1 MKLTTQSSLIQQM
14 QTRRDA
20 EIVRV
25 KKQCLTEYNDAQNN
39 RSLPI
44 QKRKLCQAQLEQF
57 EEIPDTPRKKFLRAS
72 FEVWKAACQNNA
84 DVYCASLP
92 TLEEAVHLFG
102 YAR

>member
-1 MKLTTQSSLIQQM
+1 M

-25 KKQCLTEYNDAQNN
+25 KKQCLTQYNDAQNN

-44 QKRKLCQAQLEQF
+44 QKRKLRQAQLEQV
-57 EEIPDTPRKKFLRAS
+57 EDITQTPRKKFPRVSL
-72 FEVWKAACQNNA
+72 EVWKAACQNSA

-92 TLEEAVHLFG
+92 TLEEAAQLFG
-102 YAR
+102 YAS

>member
-1 MKLTTQSSLIQQM
+1 M

-25 KKQCLTEYNDAQNN
+25 KKQCLTQYNGAQSN

-44 QKRKLCQAQLEQF
+44 QKRNLRQAQIEQLD
-57 EEIPDTPRKKFLRAS
+57 EIPQTPRKKFRRVS
-72 FEVWKAACQNNA
+72 FEVWKAACQNSP

-92 TLEEAVHLFG
+92 TLEEAAQLFG
-102 YAR
+102 YAS